1 MSEFLEHV
9 GFLEVFSVSI
19 VALLCWALIPKEA
32 HKEVLFFWILITQ
45 CLLLVCIRISLSRR
59 AGF

>member
-9 GFLEVFSVSI
+9 GFLEVFSVGI

-45 CLLLVCIRISLSRR
+45 CLLLLCIRIGLS
-59 AGF
+59 